1 MIRYIQSILLILL
14 VSFLMAGSCDRCEY
28 IGFIAKSRS
37 LGTNDVFSI
46 TPLKKV
52 YKVGDTVR
60 IKKVVNVIAGLVDSS
75 GNFTG
80 KKVNLYDLGV
90 RRFGLAPP
98 DPNIG
103 GTEKFL
109 SSLNWKEYKQIIPM

>member
-37 LGTNDVFSI
+37 IGTNDVFTI

-52 YKVGDTVR
+52 YKVGEKVR
-60 IKKVVNVIAGLVDSS
+60 IKMVVNVIAGLVDSS

-80 KKVNLYDLGV
+80 KKINLYDIGIRV
-90 RRFGLAPP
+90 FSTTPP
-98 DPNIG
+98 PP
-103 GTEKFL
+103 T
-109 SSLNWKEYKQIIPM
+109 